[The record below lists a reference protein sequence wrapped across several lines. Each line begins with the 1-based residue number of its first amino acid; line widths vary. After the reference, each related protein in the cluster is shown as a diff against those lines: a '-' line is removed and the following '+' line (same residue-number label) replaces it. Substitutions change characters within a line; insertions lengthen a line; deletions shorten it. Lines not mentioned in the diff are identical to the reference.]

1 MVALGQPGTPAPDA
15 EGGRGAPL
23 EALAA
28 SGRALAEGVTLVET
42 LEAIARAA
50 ADAAGASV
58 AVVRV
63 LEGDGGLRARV
74 VVGESA
80 AVAAELEGSRLS
92 PADVSGEADESDPLP
107 AAVSAAAARA
117 GAAAVLLEP
126 VTAGGALV
134 GTLELMR
141 AQGSFRDE
149 ERLLARMAADHVAS
163 AIRTF
168 DRARRNGA
176 AAGVVEQALELAG
189 EALVA
194 AGDESA
200 TETEIARVAFQASGA
215 AACLVWARD
224 ERGLR
229 FVASHGAA
237 EAAAVEKTLPLAE
250 AALGGVRSDGLAT
263 VPGAGTVATFALG
276 QPPTHVLQMLF
287 AEGES
292 PPERVLARLGTF
304 GARAAQALRAGEQ
317 ARTVRVELDRTR
329 ALLELVA
336 QANEELTL
344 SHTLE
349 TAVERVADLLDV
361 ERIGVYLRE
370 GARLTAAA
378 SRSLVGPHEPIAERL
393 LELTLGPLRG
403 RGMLVIEDVSA
414 EPDLADLDLEL
425 AETAIEAAV
434 AVPLIV
440 PDEVVGLLA
449 VYPPPGRALGKNERA
464 LLSALAAQLAVS
476 VQNATL
482 HEQATRLG
490 AELEAVLV
498 LERQAARQLGSLYE
512 ISRSFAQSLS
522 LEATLEAVVTTVV
535 ALLDV
540 DAAVIRL
547 RDARGETLVPR
558 ALHVADV
565 RVADAL
571 RSVISL
577 PQPLEGLPRR
587 RLRTGRPVVLDA
599 ESAGRLP
606 AHRPLLP
613 FLEKGSTAVVL
624 PIATST
630 ELLGTV
636 ELVSLDPA
644 RPITP
649 EATEIGISVAA
660 QAALAIDNARL
671 YQQHKEFAEAMQ
683 RSLLPT
689 ERPSI
694 PGLELGDVYDSSAR
708 VDVGG
713 DVYDFLELEDGRL
726 AVVLGDVTGH
736 GVDAAADMAMAKFV
750 FRSLAREHPEP
761 GAFLAAANDVVC
773 GEIAAGKFITMLY
786 LTIDPESGEVR
797 SASAGHPEPR
807 LLLPDGSVRPLQS
820 HGLALGIEPG
830 QAYDEAGDRLPPG
843 ATIVLYTDGVVEVRR
858 ERELFGVERLDTLLA
873 ERRRLGARELAE
885 AVLEECRAFGRGE
898 LLDDCAIVVIKRTA
912 E

>member
-1 MVALGQPGTPAPDA
+1 VDGEVDESGPLPEAVRSAA
-15 EGGRGAPL
+15 EK
-23 EALAA
+23 
-28 SGRALAEGVTLVET
+28 
-42 LEAIARAA
+42 
-50 ADAAGASV
+50 AGA
-58 AVVRV
+58 
-63 LEGDGGLRARV
+63 G
-74 VVGESA
+74 
-80 AVAAELEGSRLS
+80 
-92 PADVSGEADESDPLP
+92 
-107 AAVSAAAARA
+107 
-117 GAAAVLLEP
+117 AVLLLP
-126 VTAGGALV
+126 VVAGGTVV

-141 AQGSFRDE
+141 ARGSFRGE
-149 ERLLARMAADHVAS
+149 ERLLARVAADHAAS

-168 DRARRNGA
+168 ARASVDGA
-176 AAGVVEQALELAG
+176 PSAATERALELAG

-194 AGDESA
+194 AGGESA
-200 TETEIARVAFQASGA
+200 TEAEVARVAFQASGA
-215 AACLVWARD
+215 AACLVWGRD
-224 ERGLR
+224 EHGLR

-237 EAAAVEKTLPLAE
+237 EAAAVEKALPLAE
-250 AALGGVRSDGLAT
+250 AALVGARPTGLAT
-263 VPGAGTVATFALG
+263 IPGAGTVATFPLG
-276 QPPTHVLQMLF
+276 QPPTHVLQLLF
-287 AEGES
+287 AEGAAPS
-292 PPERVLARLGTF
+292 ERVLARLGTF
-304 GARAAQALRAGEQ
+304 GARTAQALRAGER
-317 ARTVRVELDRTR
+317 ARTLRVELERTR

-336 QANEELTL
+336 QANEEPTL
-344 SHTLE
+344 AHTLE
-349 TAVERVADLLDV
+349 TAVERVSDLLDV
-361 ERIGVYLRE
+361 DRIGVYLRE
-370 GARLTAAA
+370 GGRLTAAA
-378 SRSLVGPHEPIAERL
+378 SRSLAGPHEPIAERL

-403 RGMLVIEDVSA
+403 RGMLVLEELAA
-414 EPDLADLDLEL
+414 EPDFADLDVEL
-425 AETAIEAAV
+425 AESAVEAAV
-434 AVPLIV
+434 AVPLVV

-449 VYPPPGRALGKNERA
+449 VYPQAGRALGKNERS

-476 VQNATL
+476 VQNARL
-482 HEQATRLG
+482 HDQATRLG
-490 AELEAVLV
+490 AELEQVLA
-498 LERQAARQLGSLYE
+498 LERQAARQIGSLYE

-535 ALLDV
+535 KLLDV

-587 RLRTGRPVVLDA
+587 RLRTGRAVVLDA
-599 ESAGRLP
+599 ETAARMA

-644 RPITP
+644 RPITQ
-649 EATEIGISVAA
+649 EATEVGISVAA

-671 YQQHKEFAEAMQ
+671 YQQHKEFADAMQ
-683 RSLLPT
+683 RSLLPR
-689 ERPSI
+689 EEPSI
-694 PGLELGDVYDSSAR
+694 PGIELGEVYASSAR

-713 DVYDFLELEDGRL
+713 DVYDFLELDDGRL

-750 FRSLAREHPEP
+750 FRSLAREHPDP
-761 GAFLAAANDVVC
+761 GEFLAAANDVVC

-786 LTIDPESGEVR
+786 VTIDPRTGEVV

-807 LLLPDGSVRPLQS
+807 LVLPDGSVRPLES
-820 HGLALGIEPG
+820 HGLALGVEPA
-830 QAYDEAGDRLPPG
+830 QAYPEVEDRLPQG
-843 ATIVLYTDGVVEVRR
+843 AALVLYTDGVVEVRR
-858 ERELFGVERLDTLLA
+858 DGELFGVARLDAALA
-873 ERRRLGARELAE
+873 ERHGLGADDLAE

-912 E
+912 G

>member
-1 MVALGQPGTPAPDA
+1 MVALGQPPTPAPDA
-15 EGGRGAPL
+15 DGGRAAPL
-23 EALAA
+23 AALAA
-28 SGRALAEGVTLVET
+28 SGRALAEGSTLVEA
-42 LEAIARAA
+42 LEGVAHAA
-50 ADAAGASV
+50 AAAAGAGV
-58 AVVRV
+58 VVVRV
-63 LEGDGGLRARV
+63 LEDDASLRARV
-74 VVGESA
+74 VVADSA
-80 AVAAELEGSRLS
+80 ALAAELEGSRLA
-92 PADVSGEADESDPLP
+92 PGDVAGEADEGGRLP
-107 AAVSAAAARA
+107 GAVRVAAEKA
-117 GAAAVLLEP
+117 GAGAVLLLP
-126 VTAGGALV
+126 VTAAGLLV

-141 AQGSFRDE
+141 SRGVFTEE
-149 ERLLARMAADHVAS
+149 ERRLARLAADHVAG

-168 DRARRNGA
+168 ARVRDDGALVGASDR
-176 AAGVVEQALELAG
+176 ALELAG

-194 AGDESA
+194 AGDGSA
-200 TETEIARVAFQASGA
+200 TEAEVARVAFQASGA
-215 AACLVWARD
+215 AACLVWARE

-229 FVASHGAA
+229 FVVSHGAA

-250 AALGGVRSDGLAT
+250 AALAAARPTGAT
-263 VPGAGTVATFALG
+263 VVPGAGTVASFPLG
-276 QPPTHVLQMLF
+276 QPPTHVLQLLF
-287 AEGES
+287 GEGAAPS
-292 PPERVLARLGTF
+292 ERVLARLVTF

-317 ARTVRVELDRTR
+317 ARTLRVELERTR

-336 QANEELTL
+336 QASEELTL
-344 SHTLE
+344 AHTLE
-349 TAVERVADLLDV
+349 TAVERVSDLLGV

-370 GARLTAAA
+370 GGRLTAAA
-378 SRSLVGPHEPIAERL
+378 SRSLAGPHEPIAERL

-403 RGMLVIEDVSA
+403 RGMLVLEDVAA
-414 EPDLADLDLEL
+414 EPALADLDLEL
-425 AETAIEAAV
+425 AEAAVEAAV
-434 AVPLIV
+434 AVPLVV

-449 VYPPPGRALGKNERA
+449 VYPPAGRAPGKNERS
-464 LLSALAAQLAVS
+464 LLAALAAQLAVS
-476 VQNATL
+476 VENARL
-482 HEQATRLG
+482 HEQATQLG
-490 AELEAVLV
+490 AELEEVLA
-498 LERQAARQLGSLYE
+498 LERQAARQLRSLYE

-522 LEATLEAVVTTVV
+522 LEATLEAVVTAVV
-535 ALLDV
+535 ELLGV

-558 ALHVADV
+558 AV
-565 RVADAL
+565 RVADDRVAPAL

-587 RLRTGRPVVLDA
+587 RLRTGRAVVLDVETA
-599 ESAGRLP
+599 ARMA

-624 PIATST
+624 PIATSS

-644 RPITP
+644 HPITT

-683 RSLLPT
+683 RSLLPD
-689 ERPSI
+689 EEPLV
-694 PGLELGDVYDSSAR
+694 PGIELGDVYASSAR

-761 GAFLAAANDVVC
+761 GEFLAAANDVVC

-786 LTIDPESGEVR
+786 LTIDPRTGGVA

-807 LLLPDGSVRPLQS
+807 LLLPDGSVRSVAS

-830 QAYDEAGDRLPPG
+830 QTYAEAEELLSPG
-843 ATIVLYTDGVVEVRR
+843 AALVLYTDGVVEVRR
-858 ERELFGVERLDTLLA
+858 DGELFGTDRLDAMLA
-873 ERRRLGARELAE
+873 EQGHLSAGALAE
-885 AVLEECRAFGRGE
+885 AVLQACRSFGRGE

>member
-15 EGGRGAPL
+15 EGVRGAPL
-23 EALAA
+23 AALAA
-28 SGRALAEGVTLVET
+28 SGRALAEGATLVET
-42 LEAIARAA
+42 LERIARAA
-50 ADAAGASV
+50 AQAAGASV

-63 LEGDGGLRARV
+63 LEGGSSLRARAV
-74 VVGESA
+74 VSDSA
-80 AVAAELEGSRLS
+80 ALAAELEGTRL
-92 PADVSGEADESDPLP
+92 DRGEVEGEADEDGPLP
-107 AAVSAAAARA
+107 AAVGAAAAKA
-117 GAAAVLLEP
+117 GAGAVLLVP
-126 VTAGGALV
+126 VTAGGQLV

-141 AQGSFRDE
+141 RRDAFRDE
-149 ERLLARMAADHVAS
+149 ERLLARLAADHAAS

-168 DRARRNGA
+168 GSLDRNGSAPA
-176 AAGVVEQALELAG
+176 AAEQALELAG

-194 AGDESA
+194 AGDEAA
-200 TETEIARVAFQASGA
+200 TETEVARVAFQASGA

-237 EAAAVEKTLPLAE
+237 QPAAVEKTLPLAE
-250 AALGGVRSDGLAT
+250 AALGGSRSGGLAT
-263 VPGAGTVATFALG
+263 VGGAGTVATLPLG
-276 QPPTHVLQMLF
+276 QPPTHVLQLLF
-287 AEGES
+287 AEGDD
-292 PPERVLARLGTF
+292 PPDRVLGRLATF
-304 GARAAQALRAGEQ
+304 GARAAQALRAGER
-317 ARTVRVELDRTR
+317 ARTLKVELERTR

-336 QANEELTL
+336 EANQELTL
-344 SHTLE
+344 AHTLA
-349 TAVERVADLLDV
+349 TAVERVSQVLDV
-361 ERIGVYLRE
+361 DRIGVYLRE
-370 GARLTAAA
+370 DGGRLTAAA
-378 SRSLVGPHEPIAERL
+378 SRSLAGPHEPVAERL
-393 LELTLGPLRG
+393 LELALGPLRG
-403 RGMLVIEDVSA
+403 RGMLVVEDVSA
-414 EPDLADLDLEL
+414 EPELADLDVEL
-425 AETAIEAAV
+425 AEAAVEAAV

-440 PDEVVGLLA
+440 PDAVVGLLA
-449 VYPPPGRALGKNERA
+449 VYPPPGRAFGKNERS
-464 LLSALAAQLAVS
+464 LLAALAAQLAVS
-476 VQNATL
+476 VQNARL
-482 HEQATRLG
+482 HEEATRLG
-490 AELEAVLV
+490 AELEQVLV

-558 ALHVADV
+558 ALHVADD

-587 RLRTGRPVVLDA
+587 RLRTGRAVMLDA
-599 ESAGRLP
+599 ETAARTP

-636 ELVSLDPA
+636 ELLSLDPA

-649 EATEIGISVAA
+649 EATAIGISVAA

-671 YQQHKEFAEAMQ
+671 YQQHKEFADAMQ
-683 RSLLPT
+683 RALLPRD
-689 ERPSI
+689 EPDI
-694 PGLELGDVYDSSAR
+694 PGIELGEVYASSAR
-708 VDVGG
+708 VELGG
-713 DVYDFLELEDGRL
+713 DVYDFVELEDGRL
-726 AVVLGDVTGH
+726 AVILGDVTGH

-750 FRSLAREHPEP
+750 FRSLAREHSEP

-786 LTIDPESGEVR
+786 LTIEPGTGQVSC
-797 SASAGHPEPR
+797 ASAGHPEPR
-807 LLLPDGSVRPLQS
+807 VLLPDGTVEPLAS

-830 QAYDEAGDRLPPG
+830 QEYEEAARVVPRG
-843 ATIVLYTDGVVEVRR
+843 AAVVLYTDGVVEVRR
-858 ERELFGVERLDTLLA
+858 GGELFGLERLDAVLSA
-873 ERRRLGARELAE
+873 RRELAAGDLAQ
-885 AVLEECRAFGRGE
+885 AVLDECRAFGNGE
-898 LLDDCAIVVIKRTA
+898 LLDDCALVVIKRTA
-912 E
+912 